1 MSEKSG
7 PTQPLLLTDDE
18 LLASAFEAIGI
29 KSFIVRDKS
38 EALRVLREREAEA
51 KMPDVVLM
59 NESVAEMISDYRER
73 ILQRRIFK
81 PIFAIIPDLK
91 KPKGLRI
98 RELRDLIE
106 KSLGFKGLKI

>member
-1 MSEKSG
+1 MMSETYEPS
-7 PTQPLLLTDDE
+7 QPLLLTDDE

-29 KSFIVRDKS
+29 KSYIVRDKN
-38 EALRVLREREAEA
+38 EVLRILRREEDEL
-51 KMPDVVLM
+51 PEIVFM

-81 PIFAIIPDLK
+81 PIFAVIPDLK
-91 KPKGLRI
+91 KPRGLRL

-106 KSLGFKGLKI
+106 KSLGFKGLKV